1 MEGAEALH
9 TREREGKVIFYPENS
24 GAIRYFRSRE
34 RKWKK
39 RVEIVARPWM
49 LHSHWPPP
57 SELFFFVLCWDLWGT
72 SLLLPGPVFNKGRE
86 KRRRRRCSNALDP
99 DWCPPNK
106 PSSQR
111 SSSSLFSFSSAI
123 FCAEERE
130 RGRQNA
136 RVFLDGY
143 GSSALLLLPP
153 LFHSRTVYIYIIKER
168 AYNGWWGGI
177 KNKTQILHN

>member
-1 MEGAEALH
+1 
-9 TREREGKVIFYPENS
+9 
-24 GAIRYFRSRE
+24 
-34 RKWKK
+34 
-39 RVEIVARPWM
+39 M

-72 SLLLPGPVFNKGRE
+72 SLLLPGPVSTRGE
-86 KRRRRRCSNALDP
+86 KKEEEEDVAMPSILIGA
-99 DWCPPNK
+99 PPNK

-136 RVFLDGY
+136 RAFLDGY

>member
-24 GAIRYFRSRE
+24 GAIRYFCSRE

-99 DWCPPNK
+99 DWCPPQQTQQPAIFFLPFFILFRYILCGRERERK
-106 PSSQR
+106 AKRQGLFGWIWIVGT
-111 SSSSLFSFSSAI
+111 SSSSPS
-123 FCAEERE
+123 
-130 RGRQNA
+130 
-136 RVFLDGY
+136 
-143 GSSALLLLPP
+143 LP
-153 LFHSRTVYIYIIKER
+153 
-168 AYNGWWGGI
+168 
-177 KNKTQILHN
+177 